1 MWDKKIFSVVVI
13 CLLAIHSVQAG
24 SVHSKV
30 KEGNKLFA
38 EGKFDEALNRYQD
51 ALLSDPESP
60 LIHYNIGNTLYK
72 KKKYEEAIR
81 SFQKV
86 IGTENVT
93 LEANSYYN
101 MGNCLYRLGKLPE
114 SILAYQQ
121 ALKLNPNDMD
131 AKYNLEYVR
140 RKLKEQAK
148 KQPLAAQQQQQQKQK
163 QDNQNKKDQQQQK
176 QQKQQQKQQKQT
188 QQKEQQQKKQ
198 QQEMTKKDAERILD
212 ALKNEEKE
220 LQKKRKVQV
229 SGKGFY
235 VEKDW

>member
-114 SILAYQQ
+114 S
-121 ALKLNPNDMD
+121 
-131 AKYNLEYVR
+131 
-140 RKLKEQAK
+140 
-148 KQPLAAQQQQQQKQK
+148 
-163 QDNQNKKDQQQQK
+163 
-176 QQKQQQKQQKQT
+176 
-188 QQKEQQQKKQ
+188 
-198 QQEMTKKDAERILD
+198 
-212 ALKNEEKE
+212 
-220 LQKKRKVQV
+220 
-229 SGKGFY
+229 
-235 VEKDW
+235 